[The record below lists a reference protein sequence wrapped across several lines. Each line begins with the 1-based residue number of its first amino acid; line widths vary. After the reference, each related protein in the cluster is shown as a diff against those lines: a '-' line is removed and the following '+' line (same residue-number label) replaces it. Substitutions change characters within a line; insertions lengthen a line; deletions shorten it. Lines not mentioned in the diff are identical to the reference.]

1 MSLDPSLNAGNEQ
14 KQGHPPD
21 AARSAAALRL
31 TFPDLNERWPA
42 DDLKRHLVVAA
53 DGFPVDIDL
62 GTARL
67 YRGDA
72 RTVTA
77 GQIAAYRQAPF
88 RVFRTLPGGDNL
100 CHGIGL
106 GFMEFV
112 RTRCQA
118 LVEHGGELTTA
129 PKGDGG
135 ILVVFGVGL
144 GYHLDALIALANP
157 RSVVLIEP
165 VPEFLALS
173 CHAIDWQDFLD
184 RHRANGRRFKIIV
197 TPHES
202 DLIEQITLELAQ
214 DGAIHLDGA
223 WIFIHYPSD
232 LFIKIRDQLPEHY
245 ERIFAITGFF
255 EDEQIMFVNTLN
267 NYRRNRFSLIPG
279 LPPSRRKEPILLI
292 GAGGSLDR
300 DIEEIRRLRPGAMV
314 MSCGTAL
321 QSCLAHGL
329 TPDFHL
335 ECENAAHSVDILE
348 HAASRHGLAGIVLV
362 AALTVDPR
370 LPPMFEQSLM
380 YVRPYV
386 SATTMLGPAEHAL
399 LLAFPT
405 AVNSGAR
412 AAVCLGFRELYLFGA
427 DFGARVAEQ
436 WHAQKTAYQDLG
448 FLIAEEKNPILPVI
462 VPGNFGG
469 LVQSN
474 VVYSIG
480 RENLRLLIH
489 HSGVRVVNCSDG
501 ARIDGTETQQA
512 ASLRL
517 PPLRRGAQAVR
528 DDVIRALPL
537 LEPGAFLDAGLGV
550 DLGAGRLERLAAE
563 HQRFFTALMEQID
576 QAIADLPDI
585 ITFWSHLLP
594 LLEPDGYH
602 GVPTLV
608 AGTLKGMARYSAFF
622 LTRITDPQSR
632 KDLFLALLPE
642 LRRLVVHMRDE
653 SKGWLIPASI
663 IQPQP

>member
-1 MSLDPSLNAGNEQ
+1 MSLDPSLNAQ
-14 KQGHPPD
+14 AAQQQGYPPD
-21 AARSAAALRL
+21 AARSAAALCSA
-31 TFPDLNERWPA
+31 FPHLNERWPTN
-42 DDLKRHLVVAA
+42 DLRRHLVVST
-53 DGFPVDIDL
+53 DGVPVDIDL

-72 RTVTA
+72 RTVTT
-77 GQIAAYRQAPF
+77 GQIAAYRQAPV

-100 CHGIGL
+100 HHGIGL

-118 LVEHGGELTTA
+118 LVERGGELTAA
-129 PKGDGG
+129 PKTDGG

-184 RHRANGRRFKIIV
+184 RHQANGKRFKIIT
-197 TPHES
+197 TPDEA
-202 DLIEQITLELAQ
+202 DLIEHITLELAQ

-232 LFIKIRDQLPEHY
+232 LFIKIRDKLPEHY

-255 EDEQIMFVNTLN
+255 EDEQIMLVNTLN
-267 NYRRNRFSLIPG
+267 NYRYNRFSLMPG
-279 LPPSRRKEPILLI
+279 LPPTRRKEPILLI

-300 DIEEIRRLRPGAMV
+300 DIEEIRRLRPGAML

-335 ECENAAHSVDILE
+335 ECENAAHGVDILE
-348 HAASRHGLAGIVLV
+348 HTASRHGLAGIVLI

-370 LPPMFEQSLM
+370 LPPMFEHSVM

-405 AVNSGAR
+405 AVNAGAR
-412 AAVCLGFRELYLFGA
+412 AAVSLGFRELYLFGA

-448 FLIAEEKNPILPVI
+448 FLIAEEKNPVLPVI

-469 LVQSN
+469 QIQSN
-474 VVYSIG
+474 VIYSIG

-501 ARIDGTETQQA
+501 ARIDGAEAQRA
-512 ASLRL
+512 ASLHL
-517 PPLRRGAQAVR
+517 PPLRREARTVR
-528 DDVIRALPL
+528 DDIIKVLPH
-537 LEPGAFLDAGLGV
+537 LEPGAFLNADPGM
-550 DLGAGRLERLAAE
+550 GRLGRLAAE
-563 HQRFFTALMEQID
+563 HQRFFTTLIGRID
-576 QAIADLPDI
+576 QAIADVPDI
-585 ITFWSHLLP
+585 MTFWSQLLP

-622 LTRITDPQSR
+622 LTRITDSQSR
-632 KDLFLALLPE
+632 RDLFLALLPE
-642 LRRLVVHMRDE
+642 LCRLVIHMRDE
-653 SKGWLIPASI
+653 SREWLIPMGVNTGS
-663 IQPQP
+663 P